1 MNKCQ
6 SNSEGN
12 ESLAFKKRDTV
23 SQLQK
28 KKKEKKRTFTDHGT
42 LPDERVIVHN
52 NEPLGFRDRAVQKS
66 LKDCERFP
74 AVACK

>member
-23 SQLQK
+23 SQLK
-28 KKKEKKRTFTDHGT
+28 KKKRTFSDHRT
-42 LPDERVIVHN
+42 LPDECVIVHN
-52 NEPLGFRDRAVQKS
+52 DEPLGFRDRAVQES

>member
-1 MNKCQ
+1 MRAWHLK
-6 SNSEGN
+6 N
-12 ESLAFKKRDTV
+12 ETLCPSY
-23 SQLQK
+23 K

-74 AVACK
+74 TVACK